1 MYSHDKTFSKCNLF
15 YTLHLVPKCHKCSIV
30 GPFMVHDNFK
40 FRKLCCVTF
49 LQIVERKLCVFL
61 GQKPFLPDD
70 FTTPK
75 HVKISSAWC
84 TWVLWKTKAI
94 YSMYQ
99 TAQNV
104 VIQYICTFDLF
115 HEARVFCKKVLIE
128 SEKRLDFIGALI
140 CNIKVRL
147 NSATNFVIHWKTIF
161 WKLLPLNW
169 LGKFDWIVYCLMLKI
184 FQGRNWQKEWWL
196 FGIYK

>member
-1 MYSHDKTFSKCNLF
+1 MLCHIFTNCETQVVCFCWTETISYRW
-15 YTLHLVPKCHKCSIV
+15 LHSPKICQ
-30 GPFMVHDNFK
+30 K
-40 FRKLCCVTF
+40 FL
-49 LQIVERKLCVFL
+49 
-61 GQKPFLPDD
+61 
-70 FTTPK
+70 
-75 HVKISSAWC
+75 AWS
-84 TWVLWKTKAI
+84 TWVLEKLKPFI
-94 YSMYQ
+94 LCIKLPRMLLF
-99 TAQNV
+99 N
-104 VIQYICTFDLF
+104 ICTFDLF

-196 FGIYK
+196 FGIYKY

>member
-104 VIQYICTFDLF
+104 VIQYMHFWSVSWGSSFLQKSSDWKWK
-115 HEARVFCKKVLIE
+115 E
-128 SEKRLDFIGALI
+128 IGFYWSINLQYQ
-140 CNIKVRL
+140 
-147 NSATNFVIHWKTIF
+147 S
-161 WKLLPLNW
+161 
-169 LGKFDWIVYCLMLKI
+169 
-184 FQGRNWQKEWWL
+184 
-196 FGIYK
+196 

>member
-104 VIQYICTFDLF
+104 VIQYIYAL
-115 HEARVFCKKVLIE
+115 
-128 SEKRLDFIGALI
+128 LI
-140 CNIKVRL
+140 CFMRLEFSAKKFWLKVKR
-147 NSATNFVIHWKTIF
+147 
-161 WKLLPLNW
+161 
-169 LGKFDWIVYCLMLKI
+169 DWILL
-184 FQGRNWQKEWWL
+184 EH
-196 FGIYK
+196 